1 MTLTSRQWRN
11 VIKDIEY
18 GRCILLL
25 GPRLAAAPGQN
36 KELEPLLE
44 LLSLHLCREL
54 DEENISYEKD
64 AARDL
69 SYIAQ
74 RFMTIPKIRR
84 IDLEDEAEAFFK
96 KHLEE
101 VPPYYQFLA
110 RLPFS
115 LIINTTPDDFIYR
128 ALRAEGKW
136 AAKQH
141 HYNLR
146 QDRGRQIAPIDGQ
159 APLVYNLLGAA
170 HDPESLV
177 LTQEDQVDFIR
188 NVVQG
193 NPPVPPSVIGN
204 FDDRKTYLFL
214 GFDWEKW
221 HFRLL
226 LDTFQLGDKNMNIVP
241 QLDNYPVT
249 PMTRSFYEDHFRFIF
264 VEKKI
269 GDFVK
274 ELYDSFAQQ
283 QSGDAAPTSATEG
296 VAQTKRLVLV
306 FDDNPEDRAAVEQ
319 LEKHLSPFIQQGR
332 LQLWHSGMVG
342 LGQDVQGHFRANLQ
356 GADLIIPILSANFLA
371 SSSIQNDQ
379 WPAVKLAQAEG
390 DTQLIPLYYRPCT
403 LDGTDFSGIRLLS
416 LDGEAVST
424 HSDADLAFQQIVDQL
439 KPLL

>member
-25 GPRLAAAPGQN
+25 GPRLASAPGP
-36 KELEPLLE
+36 KTELEPLLE
-44 LLSLHLCREL
+44 LFSLHLCGEL
-54 DEENISYEKD
+54 EKDGISYEKE

-84 IDLEDEAEAFFK
+84 IDLEDEAENFFND
-96 KHLEE
+96 HTQE
-101 VPPYYQFLA
+101 VPAYYNYLA
-110 RLPFS
+110 RLPFN

-136 AAKQH
+136 AARRH

-146 QDRGRQIAPIDGQ
+146 QDAGGQIAPIDSQ
-159 APLVYNLLGAA
+159 APLVYNLLGAV

-193 NPPVPPSVIGN
+193 NPPVPSSVIGN

-249 PMTRSFYEDHFRFIF
+249 PITRSFYEDHFRFIF

-269 GDFVK
+269 GDFVE
-274 ELYDSFAQQ
+274 ELYESY
-283 QSGDAAPTSATEG
+283 
-296 VAQTKRLVLV
+296 VAQSSTVTTTETIPGPVANSKRIVLIY
-306 FDDNPEDRAAVEQ
+306 DDNPEDRAGVEQ
-319 LEKHLSPFIQQGR
+319 LQKHLAPYLSQGR
-332 LQLWHSGMVG
+332 VQLWHAGMAG
-342 LGQDVQGHFRANLQ
+342 LGQDILTHLQANLQ
-356 GADLIIPILSANFLA
+356 GAHLVLPILSANFLA
-371 SSSIQNDQ
+371 SPGIQNDQ
-379 WPAVKLAQAEG
+379 WPLVKAVESDHPPQI
-390 DTQLIPLYYRPCT
+390 IPLYHRPCT
-403 LDGTDFSGIRLLS
+403 LENTEFAGLRLLAVE
-416 LDGEAVST
+416 GEAVST
-424 HSDADLAFQQIVDQL
+424 KSDRDLAFQQIVDQL